1 MRTERDA
8 FRLAMDKHVKAGE
21 IAWETAKD
29 KLENNWEAF
38 EANVQKYVESV
49 GEHVEQRRWTFHAR
63 ADAQGKAWRESAN
76 ELREMAKHYASDR
89 RSELESAIARMK
101 SEADAAEAK
110 LHEIKTAGANSWSA
124 FQTALAESRAA
135 FDRANRIAH
144 DAFSKAKSSR

>member
-1 MRTERDA
+1 
-8 FRLAMDKHVKAGE
+8 
-21 IAWETAKD
+21 
-29 KLENNWEAF
+29 
-38 EANVQKYVESV
+38 
-49 GEHVEQRRWTFHAR
+49 
-63 ADAQGKAWRESAN
+63 
-76 ELREMAKHYASDR
+76 
-89 RSELESAIARMK
+89 MK